1 MIATRRLPFSGSGIE
16 GELRHQ
22 GTIGIVPTVA
32 HLSAAAFVK
41 HRQREEKGRTSE
53 VLDKSISVTNTS
65 CALVGKFRISF
76 S

>member
-1 MIATRRLPFSGSGIE
+1 MIATRRLPFSGSGIA

-22 GTIGIVPTVA
+22 GTTGIVPTMA

-53 VLDKSISVTNTS
+53 VLDKSISVTDAS